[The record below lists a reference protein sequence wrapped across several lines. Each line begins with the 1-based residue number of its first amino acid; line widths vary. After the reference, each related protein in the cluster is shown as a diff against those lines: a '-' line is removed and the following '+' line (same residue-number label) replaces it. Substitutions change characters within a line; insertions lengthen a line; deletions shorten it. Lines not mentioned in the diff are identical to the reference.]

1 MILGQK
7 FAGEIDLKFYLNTSH
22 INLMWIL
29 YFVTNV
35 VLTIITLREIHKLYL
50 NHNSH
55 GNSILS
61 VILFILQLF
70 TQSLVIMIAI
80 SVTKYKLE
88 VDGGVELFPKLFELM
103 SLIVWTTRIATL
115 ARIIYAL
122 LVICLALSK
131 LGMII
136 KSEKGNLILKIF
148 FLFSF

>member
-22 INLMWIL
+22 INLTWIL

-35 VLTIITLREIHKLYL
+35 ALTIITLREIHKLYL
-50 NHNSH
+50 NDNPR

-61 VILFILQLF
+61 FILQRF

-103 SLIVWTTRIATL
+103 SLIIWTSQIVTL
-115 ARIIYAL
+115 ARIIYVL
-122 LVICLALSK
+122 LVTCLVLCQ
-131 LGMII
+131 LGTII
-136 KSEKGNLILKIF
+136 QSDKGNLILIF
-148 FLFSF
+148 